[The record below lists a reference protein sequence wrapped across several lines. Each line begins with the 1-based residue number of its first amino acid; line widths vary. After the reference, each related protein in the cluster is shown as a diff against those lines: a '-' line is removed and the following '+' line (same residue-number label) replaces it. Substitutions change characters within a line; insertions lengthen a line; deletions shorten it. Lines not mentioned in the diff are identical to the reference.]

1 MPPPG
6 AGPDAGPTTLLAAA
20 RGAGCGCKLPP
31 DILARALAALPPVPL
46 GPDVLVGHAG
56 MDDAAVHRISDDVA
70 VVASIDF
77 FTPVV
82 EDPGLFGEIA
92 ATNALSDLYAMG
104 ATPLL
109 ALAVVMW
116 PRDGDPEALG
126 AVMTGGARV
135 AAEHGCPVLGGHS
148 IDDAEPKYGL
158 SVLGTVHPD
167 AVMTNAAGRPGDRLV
182 LTKPLG
188 VGVAIAAAR
197 AGDDAAF
204 AGAVAS
210 MLRSNR
216 EASAAARS
224 AGVRCA
230 TDVTGFGLLGHLRE
244 VAAASGVG
252 AWIDPDRVPLLEG
265 VRALAGD
272 GHHTGGGDR
281 NRAALADAVTWDP
294 GVPEPLRTLLSDP
307 QTSGG
312 LLLAVPE
319 GRGDDLILAL
329 TAADAGA
336 HEVGVLHA
344 GAPGRIAVGGPRPA

>member
-1 MPPPG
+1 MGVPG
-6 AGPDAGPTTLLAAA
+6 PGEGQAALLAAA

-31 DILARALAALPPVPL
+31 DLLGRALAALPPLPPH
-46 GPDVLVGHAG
+46 PDVLVGHAA
-56 MDDAAVHRISDDVA
+56 MDDAAVHRLSDDMA
-70 VVASIDF
+70 VVASVDF

-104 ATPLL
+104 ATPLMAL
-109 ALAVVMW
+109 ALVMW
-116 PRDGDPEALG
+116 PRDGDAAALG
-126 AVMTGGARV
+126 AVMAGGARV
-135 AAEHGCPVLGGHS
+135 AAAHGCPVLGGHS
-148 IDDAEPKYGL
+148 IDDPEPKYGL
-158 SVLGTVHPD
+158 SVLGTDHPD
-167 AVMTNAAGRPGDRLV
+167 GLMTNGAGRAGDRLV

-204 AGAVAS
+204 PSAVAS

-216 EASAAARS
+216 EAAAAARS
-224 AGVRCA
+224 VGVRCA

-244 VAAASGVG
+244 VAAASGLA
-252 AWIDPDRVPLLEG
+252 AWVDPAGVPLLDG
-265 VRALAGD
+265 VRALAD
-272 GHHTGGGDR
+272 AGHHTGGGGR
-281 NRAALADAVTWDP
+281 NRAALAGSVDWDP
-294 GVPEPLRTLLSDP
+294 GVGEPLRTVLTDP

-319 GRGDDLILAL
+319 TRRDDLVLAL
-329 TAADAGA
+329 TAADAAA